1 LTAAIPLANGDAGTL
16 LANALTELRAE
27 VVSASSTWD
36 DENTALTNLI
46 GTVGSTLA
54 TLVEAKEA
62 QDDAVLAC
70 QIAAYDDYRTEF
82 ETEML
87 ERAAALADIKKLLDE
102 YEEPA
107 PGKEGARCEKA
118 LSNGTWRPA
127 RGEQTCEEG
136 LCCGA
141 ARVWM
146 PAGVGAETAA
156 WMTIETCQLNTA
168 SVYAYAPARAPM
180 STTWPGTTDYPFA
193 CIEGAH
199 KLAAAASAVAAAVY
213 MLA

>member
-1 LTAAIPLANGDAGTL
+1 MTAALPLANGDAGTL
-16 LANALTELRAE
+16 VANKLTELREA
-27 VVSASSTWD
+27 VVNASSDWD
-36 DENTALTNLI
+36 TENIALTNLI

-54 TLVEAKEA
+54 TLVEAQEA

-70 QIAAYDDYRTEF
+70 QIAAYDTYRGEF
-82 ETEML
+82 ETKML
-87 ERAAALADIKKLLDE
+87 ERAAALADIKKLLDD

-107 PGKEGARCEKA
+107 PGTEGARCEKA

-146 PAGVGAETAA
+146 PAGVGTGAASAA
-156 WMTIETCQLNTA
+156 WMTIETCQKNTE
-168 SVYAYAPARAPM
+168 STYAY
-180 STTWPGTTDYPFA
+180 
-193 CIEGAH
+193 
-199 KLAAAASAVAAAVY
+199 
-213 MLA
+213 